1 MAISMPSILKERKY
15 PFIFIFFFLLVFVAF
30 LLVSDSQS
38 PILIATSNFLRPQP
52 FSSNPTSS
60 SESSTRLSS
69 DLKSP
74 SASNATIDSSI
85 PFSSDSRASSE
96 SGAPLPSDPINPPT
110 SNATSDSSIPFSSDP
125 KSSSD
130 SSTPLSSDPDDL
142 PTSNATSDSSI
153 PFSSDPESS
162 SESSAPLSFSD
173 SKHPPASNA
182 TSDGSIPFSSDPF
195 PPVSNSSYESSVS
208 IPEDPKNPPL
218 SEAAPETEIRSSP
231 VSNASLGSGILSS
244 NDSATT
250 NINSNASTGTV
261 DNANPAAAAA
271 TNYNQVADIEW
282 EACKGPVAVDYI
294 PCLDNWKAIKALRS
308 RRHME
313 HRERHCPD
321 PSPRCLVPL
330 PEGYKIPVLWPKSR
344 DMIWYNNVPHPKLV
358 EYKKDQRWVMKK
370 GEYFYFPGGG
380 TQFRNGVNFY
390 INSIEKT
397 LPGSEW
403 GKKTRVILDVGCGV
417 ASFGGALLGRN
428 IITMS
433 LAPKDEHEAQIQ
445 FALERGIPAV
455 LSVIGTR
462 RLPFPDNSFDL
473 IHCARCRVHWNA
485 DGGKPMLE
493 LNRILRPG
501 GYFIWSATPVYKKDD
516 WHKNIWRTIV
526 ALTETICW
534 TQVTR
539 SFFRSSHIGVAIF
552 QKPVLSSCYHTRK
565 ENKPP
570 LCDMSSRPSNSWYEP
585 LDSCLVPLQD
595 DAPKWPSAWP
605 ERLADKPPRLPSEP
619 DGEEMYKGDT
629 RHWSALVSEVYLG
642 GLGVNW
648 SSVRNVMDM
657 NAGYGGFAAALIS
670 LPVWVMNVVPVP
682 VQEPD
687 ALPVIYDRGLIGI
700 YHDWCESFNT
710 YPRTYDLLH
719 ASSLFGNLTKRCDVI
734 EIAAEMDRILRPG
747 GYLVVQDSTE
757 VLTEVSP
764 ILRSL
769 HWSVNVYQ
777 DQFLVGKKDFWR
789 PA

>member
-1 MAISMPSILKERKY
+1 
-15 PFIFIFFFLLVFVAF
+15 
-30 LLVSDSQS
+30 
-38 PILIATSNFLRPQP
+38 
-52 FSSNPTSS
+52 
-60 SESSTRLSS
+60 
-69 DLKSP
+69 
-74 SASNATIDSSI
+74 
-85 PFSSDSRASSE
+85 
-96 SGAPLPSDPINPPT
+96 
-110 SNATSDSSIPFSSDP
+110 
-125 KSSSD
+125 
-130 SSTPLSSDPDDL
+130 
-142 PTSNATSDSSI
+142 
-153 PFSSDPESS
+153 
-162 SESSAPLSFSD
+162 
-173 SKHPPASNA
+173 
-182 TSDGSIPFSSDPF
+182 
-195 PPVSNSSYESSVS
+195 
-208 IPEDPKNPPL
+208 
-218 SEAAPETEIRSSP
+218 
-231 VSNASLGSGILSS
+231 
-244 NDSATT
+244 
-250 NINSNASTGTV
+250 
-261 DNANPAAAAA
+261 
-271 TNYNQVADIEW
+271 
-282 EACKGPVAVDYI
+282 
-294 PCLDNWKAIKALRS
+294 
-308 RRHME
+308 ME

-344 DMIWYNNVPHPKLV
+344 DMIWYDNVPHPKLV
-358 EYKKDQRWVMKK
+358 EYKKDQRWVIKK

-397 LPGSEW
+397 LPGIEW
-403 GKKTRVILDVGCGV
+403 GKKTRAILDVGCGV

-462 RLPFPDNSFDL
+462 RLPFPDNSFDM

-485 DGGKPMLE
+485 DGS
-493 LNRILRPG
+493 ILIRQVFSSIFHYKFIVLVIKFPNCSYSSSDG
-501 GYFIWSATPVYKKDD
+501 NHLLDSSDKVVLPFFPHWRSYFPKASVVFLL
-516 WHKNIWRTIV
+516 IV
-526 ALTETICW
+526 
-534 TQVTR
+534 
-539 SFFRSSHIGVAIF
+539 
-552 QKPVLSSCYHTRK
+552 
-565 ENKPP
+565 KPP
-570 LCDMSSRPSNSWYEP
+570 LCDVSNRPNSSWYVP
-585 LDSCLVPLQD
+585 LDSCLVALQD

-605 ERLADKPPRLPSEP
+605 ERLTDKPPRLPSEP
-619 DGEEMYKGDT
+619 DGEEMYKADT

-642 GLGVNW
+642 GLGINW

-670 LPVWVMNVVPVP
+670 LPIWVMNVVPVP

-734 EIAAEMDRILRPG
+734 EVAAEIDRILRPG

-789 PA
+789 PT

>member
-1 MAISMPSILKERKY
+1 MAISVPSILKERKY
-15 PFIFIFFFLLVFVAF
+15 PFIFIFFLLLVFVTF

-38 PILIATSNFLRPQP
+38 PILIATNNLLRPEEP
-52 FSSNPTSS
+52 FSSNPKSS
-60 SESSTRLSS
+60 SQSSIPLSS
-69 DLKSP
+69 DPTNPPVSGVTGDSSIPFSSDTKEGSTPLSSDP
-74 SASNATIDSSI
+74 PASNAAIDSSI
-85 PFSSDSRASSE
+85 PFSSDVPKGSSE
-96 SGAPLPSDPINPPT
+96 NSTPLSSDPDNPPT

-125 KSSSD
+125 RSSSESGASLSSSD
-130 SSTPLSSDPDDL
+130 SKNPPA
-142 PTSNATSDSSI
+142 SNATSDSGN

-162 SESSAPLSFSD
+162 
-173 SKHPPASNA
+173 
-182 TSDGSIPFSSDPF
+182 
-195 PPVSNSSYESSVS
+195 PVSNSSSESSVPFS
-208 IPEDPKNPPL
+208 EDPNNPTL
-218 SEAAPETEIRSSP
+218 SKASSDSEIGSSIP
-231 VSNASLGSGILSS
+231 VSNASLGSGISSS
-244 NDSATT
+244 NESATT
-250 NINSNASTGTV
+250 NISSNPSTGHYT
-261 DNANPAAAAA
+261 
-271 TNYNQVADIEW
+271 QVADIEW
-282 EACKGPVAVDYI
+282 EPCKGAVAVDYI

-390 INSIEKT
+390 IDSIEKT
-397 LPGSEW
+397 LPGIEW

-462 RLPFPDNSFDL
+462 RLTFPDNSFDM

-485 DGGKPMLE
+485 DGGKPILE

-501 GYFIWSATPVYKKDD
+501 GYFVWSATPVYKKDE
-516 WHKNIWRTIV
+516 WHKKIWRSIV
-526 ALTETICW
+526 ALTESICW

-552 QKPVLSSCYHTRK
+552 QKPASSSCYQTRK

-570 LCDMSSRPSNSWYEP
+570 LCDMSSRPNNSWYVP
-585 LDSCLVPLQD
+585 LDSCLVPLQSD
-595 DAPKWPSAWP
+595 VPKWPSAWP
-605 ERLADKPPRLPSEP
+605 ERLTDKPPRLPTETDS
-619 DGEEMYKGDT
+619 EEMYKGDT
-629 RHWSALVSEVYLG
+629 KHWSALVSEVYLG

-657 NAGYGGFAAALIS
+657 NAGYGGFAAALIN
-670 LPVWVMNVVPVP
+670 LQIWVMNVVPVP

-687 ALPVIYDRGLIGI
+687 TLPVIYDRGLIGI

-719 ASSLFGNLTKRCDVI
+719 ASSLLGNLTKRCDVI
-734 EIAAEMDRILRPG
+734 EVAAEIDRIVRPG
-747 GYLVVQDSTE
+747 GYLLVQDSTE

-764 ILRSL
+764 ILKSL
-769 HWSVNVYQ
+769 HWSVNIYQ

>member
-15 PFIFIFFFLLVFVAF
+15 PFIFIFFLLLVFVAF

-110 SNATSDSSIPFSSDP
+110 SNATSDSSIPLSSDP

-162 SESSAPLSFSD
+162 SESSAPLSSSD

-195 PPVSNSSYESSVS
+195 PPVSNSSYESSVP

-358 EYKKDQRWVMKK
+358 EYKKDQRWVMKR

-485 DGGKPMLE
+485 DGS
-493 LNRILRPG
+493 ILLGQVSVLSFTTSSSCCYSSSDRNHLLDASDKVVLP
-501 GYFIWSATPVYKKDD
+501 FFP
-516 WHKNIWRTIV
+516 HWR
-526 ALTETICW
+526 
-534 TQVTR
+534 
-539 SFFRSSHIGVAIF
+539 SYF

-570 LCDMSSRPSNSWYEP
+570 LCDMSSRPSNSWYVP

-605 ERLADKPPRLPSEP
+605 ERLTDKPPRLPSEP

-657 NAGYGGFAAALIS
+657 NAGYGG
-670 LPVWVMNVVPVP
+670 
-682 VQEPD
+682 
-687 ALPVIYDRGLIGI
+687 
-700 YHDWCESFNT
+700 
-710 YPRTYDLLH
+710 
-719 ASSLFGNLTKRCDVI
+719 
-734 EIAAEMDRILRPG
+734 
-747 GYLVVQDSTE
+747 
-757 VLTEVSP
+757 
-764 ILRSL
+764 
-769 HWSVNVYQ
+769 
-777 DQFLVGKKDFWR
+777 
-789 PA
+789 